1 MKYIAKLDRPEK
13 IEVNDLTILY
23 MAQRV
28 LHNRGGDYNIA
39 DIFETGIKIVDYIHK
54 THMKI

>member
-1 MKYIAKLDRPEK
+1 MKYIAKLDTPEK
-13 IEVNDLTILY
+13 IEINDLTILH

-28 LHNRGGDYNIA
+28 LHNLGKDYNVA